1 MFETA
6 FLADFAAKSTYGMV
20 LSRYVKGILNVA
32 STPRFQ
38 TTNILLDSKGSES
51 GLTKV
56 MTQTFGSESFAQK
69 FVSSDFEF

>member
-1 MFETA
+1 MKGDDLFCM
-6 FLADFAAKSTYGMV
+6 L
-20 LSRYVKGILNVA
+20 KGILNVA
-32 STPRFQ
+32 STPIFQ

-69 FVSSDFEF
+69 FVLSDFEF